1 MVNLRV
7 AAGGAA
13 ARYLQKEDEREAFIR
28 ELSMKNRQY
37 LLETG
42 AQKLQDLRDRRDA
55 KLSKISVATSLG
67 FTEEAA
73 ILLDASGQLDKQI
86 SELSK
91 LSDDKINKDNIK
103 MISELVVNKVNPEY
117 RAQVLESFLTSTNF
131 DVSEIQERFGNAIFN
146 AAEGSVEKASKILS
160 EAPSGS
166 SMSIDNFDISFRPTR
181 PMTTEDLNTANK
193 AIDNIIQ
200 ANFGNLY
207 TGDGETYQG
216 EDAPEVGRIRNEMM
230 EVYKNTWDT
239 ATYTGNPINILYSLG
254 DSIYQQTR
262 QQNRPAAKVVV
273 TTNWQD
279 LPDYDL
285 DSDTTGG
292 SSNTADATEG
302 LTEEGNNPLTPPSA
316 KGFY

>member
-13 ARYLQKEDEREAFIR
+13 ARYLQKEDEREAFIK

-42 AQKLQDLRDRRDA
+42 SQKLQDLRDRRDA
-55 KLSKISVATSLG
+55 KLSKIGAATNLG

-103 MISELVVNKVNPEY
+103 IISELVVNKVNPEY

-131 DVSEIQERFGNAIFN
+131 DVSELQERFGNAIFN

-239 ATYTGNPINILYSLG
+239 ATYTGNPIDILYSLG

-262 QQNRPAAKVVV
+262 QQNRPAAEVVV
-273 TTNWQD
+273 TPNWQD
-279 LPDYDL
+279 LPDYNPPPPIG
-285 DSDTTGG
+285 GG
-292 SSNTADATEG
+292 SDDSGAEED
-302 LTEEGNNPLTPPSA
+302 LTDENPYREIYPLNP
-316 KGFY
+316 

>member
-1 MVNLRV
+1 MVNLKV

-55 KLSKISVATSLG
+55 KLSKIGVATSLG

-103 MISELVVNKVNPEY
+103 MISELVVSKVNPEY

-216 EDAPEVGRIRNEMM
+216 EDAPAVGRIRNQMM
-230 EVYKNTWDT
+230 REYKKTWNT
-239 ATYTGNPINILYSLG
+239 ATYTGNPIDILYILG

-262 QQNRPAAKVVV
+262 QQGRPAAEVVV

-279 LPDYDL
+279 LPDY
-285 DSDTTGG
+285 TPTPTGG
-292 SSNTADATEG
+292 GSDNSDVTED
-302 LTEEGNNPLTPPSA
+302 LTDENPYENIYPLNP
-316 KGFY
+316 

>member
-91 LSDDKINKDNIK
+91 LSDDKINIDNIK

-230 EVYKNTWDT
+230 EVYKNTWNT
-239 ATYTGNPINILYSLG
+239 ATYTGNPIDILYSLG

-279 LPDYDL
+279 LPDYNQPPP
-285 DSDTTGG
+285 TGG
-292 SSNTADATEG
+292 GSDDSGAEED
-302 LTEEGNNPLTPPSA
+302 LTDENPYENIYPLNP
-316 KGFY
+316 

>member
-42 AQKLQDLRDRRDA
+42 SQKLQDLRDRRDA
-55 KLSKISVATSLG
+55 KLSKIGAATNLG

-103 MISELVVNKVNPEY
+103 MISELVVSKVNPEY

-207 TGDGETYQG
+207 TGDGQTYQG

-239 ATYTGNPINILYSLG
+239 ATYTGNPIDILYSLG
-254 DSIYQQTR
+254 DSIYQQTK
-262 QQNRPAAKVVV
+262 QQGRPAAEVVV
-273 TTNWQD
+273 TPNWQD
-279 LPDYDL
+279 LPDY
-285 DSDTTGG
+285 TQPPPTGG
-292 SSNTADATEG
+292 GSDDSGAEED
-302 LTEEGNNPLTPPSA
+302 LTDENPYENIYPLNP
-316 KGFY
+316 

>member
-13 ARYLQKEDEREAFIR
+13 ARYLQKEDEREAFIK
-28 ELSMKNRQY
+28 ELSIKNRQY

-55 KLSKISVATSLG
+55 KLSKIGAATSLG

-103 MISELVVNKVNPEY
+103 MISELVVSKVNPEY

-230 EVYKNTWDT
+230 EMYKNTWNT
-239 ATYTGNPINILYSLG
+239 ATYTGNPIDILYSLG

-262 QQNRPAAKVVV
+262 QQGRPAAGVVV
-273 TTNWQD
+273 TPNWQD
-279 LPDYDL
+279 LPDYNQ
-285 DSDTTGG
+285 TGG
-292 SSNTADATEG
+292 GSDDSGAEED
-302 LTEEGNNPLTPPSA
+302 LTDTNPFENIYPLNP
-316 KGFY
+316 

>member
-1 MVNLRV
+1 MGWWNKKVRDITGITAKEQAL
-7 AAGGAA
+7 AA
-13 ARYLQKEDEREAFIR
+13 
-28 ELSMKNRQY
+28 
-37 LLETG
+37 
-42 AQKLQDLRDRRDA
+42 
-55 KLSKISVATSLG
+55 
-67 FTEEAA
+67 EEAR
-73 ILLDASGQLDKQI
+73 IKEEEMKLLKKKDPKAYYTKKKEAWVNVLDM
-86 SELSK
+86 
-91 LSDDKINKDNIK
+91 KINKDNIK
-103 MISELVVNKVNPEY
+103 IISELVVNKVNPEY

-239 ATYTGNPINILYSLG
+239 ATYTGNPIDILYSLG

-262 QQNRPAAKVVV
+262 QQNRPAAEVVV
-273 TTNWQD
+273 TPNWQD
-279 LPDYDL
+279 LPDYNPPPPIG
-285 DSDTTGG
+285 GG
-292 SSNTADATEG
+292 SDDSGAEED
-302 LTEEGNNPLTPPSA
+302 LTDENPYREIYPLNP
-316 KGFY
+316 

>member
-55 KLSKISVATSLG
+55 KLSKIGVATSLG

-103 MISELVVNKVNPEY
+103 MISELVVSKVNPEY

-230 EVYKNTWDT
+230 EVYKNTWNT
-239 ATYTGNPINILYSLG
+239 ATYTGNPIDILYSLG

-262 QQNRPAAKVVV
+262 QQGRPAAGVVV
-273 TTNWQD
+273 TPNWQD
-279 LPDYDL
+279 LPDYNQPPP
-285 DSDTTGG
+285 TGG
-292 SSNTADATEG
+292 GSDDSGAEED
-302 LTEEGNNPLTPPSA
+302 LTDRDPFENIYPLNP
-316 KGFY
+316 

>member
-13 ARYLQKEDEREAFIR
+13 ARYLQKEDEREAFIK

-239 ATYTGNPINILYSLG
+239 ATYTGNPIDILYSLG

-316 KGFY
+316 EGFY

>member
-55 KLSKISVATSLG
+55 KLSKIGAATSLG

-239 ATYTGNPINILYSLG
+239 ATYTGNPIDILYSLG

-262 QQNRPAAKVVV
+262 GGKVRPTAKVVV

-279 LPDYDL
+279 LPDY
-285 DSDTTGG
+285 TQPPTGG

-316 KGFY
+316 EGFYD

>member
-55 KLSKISVATSLG
+55 KLSKIGAATSLG

-230 EVYKNTWDT
+230 EVYKNTWNT
-239 ATYTGNPINILYSLG
+239 ATYTGNPIDILYSLG

-262 QQNRPAAKVVV
+262 QQGRPAAKVVV
-273 TTNWQD
+273 TPNWQD
-279 LPDYDL
+279 LPDYIQPPP
-285 DSDTTGG
+285 TGG
-292 SSNTADATEG
+292 GSDNSGAEED
-302 LTEEGNNPLTPPSA
+302 LTDINPYENIYP
-316 KGFY
+316 

>member
-55 KLSKISVATSLG
+55 KLSKIGVATSLG

-103 MISELVVNKVNPEY
+103 MISELVVSKVNPEY

-230 EVYKNTWDT
+230 EVYKNTWNT
-239 ATYTGNPINILYSLG
+239 ATYTGNPIDILYSLG

-262 QQNRPAAKVVV
+262 QQGRPAAGVVV
-273 TTNWQD
+273 TPNWQD
-279 LPDYDL
+279 LPDY
-285 DSDTTGG
+285 TQPPPTGG
-292 SSNTADATEG
+292 GSDNSGAEED
-302 LTEEGNNPLTPPSA
+302 LTDINPYENIYP
-316 KGFY
+316 